1 MHFEEEDTRAGDED
15 PEFVDSGKSD
25 DDVDDEFLSDD
36 MPLFDDED
44 DMHDGDDEEE
54 GPTADL

>member
-1 MHFEEEDTRAGDED
+1 MHFEEEDTRTGDED
-15 PEFVDSGKSD
+15 PEFTDTAKH

-36 MPLFDDED
+36 APLLDDESDLD
-44 DMHDGDDEEE
+44 DSDDEEE